1 VRVLQVIQE
10 LRTGGAERVLVSV
23 AAGAKAAGHDVAVAA
38 APGELER
45 ELEAE
50 RFPLPLIARRP
61 WRLVEATLAVRT
73 AVRSWRPELV
83 HAHNPAM
90 AVAVALALVGRGRPR
105 ALVSAQGT
113 AEEDWPAA
121 TRLLRLARLPV
132 VACGPGVAA
141 ALEERGIKPVAT
153 ISNAVGPAPPPA
165 DRQALEREWGLAPG
179 ARLVVAVGRLVEQKH
194 HALAIRALALVPDA
208 TLVLV
213 GEGRL
218 RVDLER
224 LAAELGLSGRV
235 VLAGLRSDAR
245 AIMGAADA
253 VVLPS
258 HWEGLPLTALEALA
272 SGTPLVATAVRG
284 SRELLH
290 DGEDA
295 LLVPPG
301 DAEALAEALR
311 RALDDPELAS
321 RLASGGLQAA
331 AAASEEAMVA
341 AYLELYERIVA

>member
-1 VRVLQVIQE
+1 VRVLEVIQE

-23 AAGAKAAGHDVAVAA
+23 AEGARAAGHEVAVAA
-38 APGELER
+38 APGELEP
-45 ELEAE
+45 ELGAE
-50 RFPLPLIARRP
+50 RFPLPLVARRP
-61 WRLVEATLAVRT
+61 WRLVEAALTVRRAVAT
-73 AVRSWRPELV
+73 WRPELV
-83 HAHNPAM
+83 HAHNPTM
-90 AVAVALALVGRGRPR
+90 AVAVALALVGRGLPP

-113 AEEDWPAA
+113 AEEDWPTA

-141 ALEERGIKPVAT
+141 ALEERGIAPVAT
-153 ISNAVGPAPPPA
+153 IANAVGPAPPPA
-165 DRQALEREWGLAPG
+165 DRQTLEREWGLTPG
-179 ARLVVAVGRLVEQKH
+179 TRLVVAVGRLVEQKH
-194 HALAIRALALVPDA
+194 HALAVRALAAVPGA

-218 RVDLER
+218 RGELER
-224 LAAELGLSGRV
+224 LAAELGLSDRV
-235 VLAGLRSDAR
+235 VLAGLRGDAR

-258 HWEGLPLTALEALA
+258 HWEGLPLTGLEALA

-284 SRELLH
+284 SRELLR

-295 LLVPPG
+295 LLVPAG
-301 DAEALAEALR
+301 DAEALAAALR
-311 RALDDPELAS
+311 RVLDERGLAS
-321 RLASGGLQAA
+321 RLSTGGLRSA

-341 AYLELYERIVA
+341 AYLDLYERIVA